1 MTSFSDHEE
10 REEPASQSEIV
21 VEAEVNFSLWVLQN
35 LEIQSRT
42 LQILTD
48 IDRFFFRDLTDLE
61 RFMFQVIVRE
71 AKQEPL
77 HPAASPS
84 SPCPVHGLLMEERA
98 ENEIEVVPV
107 DEKELKTRDEKELKS
122 TGDTKQELE
131 MTECSEEIITYQPVA
146 KNKFK
151 LSKVDGSL
159 SVIQGKLLP

>member
-1 MTSFSDHEE
+1 MTDF
-10 REEPASQSEIV
+10 
-21 VEAEVNFSLWVLQN
+21 
-35 LEIQSRT
+35 
-42 LQILTD
+42 
-48 IDRFFFRDLTDLE
+48 E
-61 RFMFQVIVRE
+61 RFVFQVIVRE

-107 DEKELKTRDEKELKS
+107 DEKELKTDNLKELT
-122 TGDTKQELE
+122 TGDTEQELE
-131 MTECSEEIITYQPVA
+131 MTECSEEIIAYQPVA

-159 SVIQGKLLP
+159 SVIQGKLIP

>member
-21 VEAEVNFSLWVLQN
+21 VEAEVNFSFWVLQN
-35 LEIQSRT
+35 LEMLLRT

-48 IDRFFFRDLTDLE
+48 SFRYLTDFE

-159 SVIQGKLLP
+159 SVIQGKLIP

>member
-21 VEAEVNFSLWVLQN
+21 VEAEVNFSFWVLQN
-35 LEIQSRT
+35 LEMLLRT

-48 IDRFFFRDLTDLE
+48 SFRYLTDFE

-98 ENEIEVVPV
+98 ENEIKVVPV
-107 DEKELKTRDEKELKS
+107 DEKELKT
-122 TGDTKQELE
+122 GDTEQELE
-131 MTECSEEIITYQPVA
+131 MTECSEKIITYQPVA

-159 SVIQGKLLP
+159 SVIQGKLIQ